1 MYIDLT
7 TALDLRQKIVGHSA
21 AVAENVF
28 VNWNITSMIVFST
41 FVLVLGDWM

>member
-28 VNWNITSMIVFST
+28 VNWNITSMIVFCT
-41 FVLVLGDWM
+41 FVLVLDDWI